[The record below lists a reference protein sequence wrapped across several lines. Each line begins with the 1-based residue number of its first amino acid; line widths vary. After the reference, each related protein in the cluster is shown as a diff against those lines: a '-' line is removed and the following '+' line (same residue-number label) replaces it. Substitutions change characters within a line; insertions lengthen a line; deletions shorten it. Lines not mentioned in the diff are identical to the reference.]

1 MIEVL
6 SVNCDRQTSTPASI
20 DIPRKETE
28 HHVQQMVIPIR
39 KAPLF
44 GPPLPKEGTS
54 NVYSTK
60 VLLNNI
66 IKNLCQQTQVI
77 NDQNRRIR
85 EMEESRSREM
95 RGRSPTS
102 MTTIRSPT
110 PHTYMPFTKRT
121 RETRIPT
128 RLEKLQR
135 METYDK
141 TFNQDEQI
149 KVVLNY
155 RNKRRF
161 VKCKLFMTTLRG
173 GAMMWYKNLKRNS
186 IDS

>member
-77 NDQNRRIR
+77 NDQNRHIR

-110 PHTYMPFTKRT
+110 PHSNIRRMS
-121 RETRIPT
+121 PT
-128 RLEKLQR
+128 LDR
-135 METYDK
+135 
-141 TFNQDEQI
+141 
-149 KVVLNY
+149 
-155 RNKRRF
+155 
-161 VKCKLFMTTLRG
+161 
-173 GAMMWYKNLKRNS
+173 S
-186 IDS
+186 ISP